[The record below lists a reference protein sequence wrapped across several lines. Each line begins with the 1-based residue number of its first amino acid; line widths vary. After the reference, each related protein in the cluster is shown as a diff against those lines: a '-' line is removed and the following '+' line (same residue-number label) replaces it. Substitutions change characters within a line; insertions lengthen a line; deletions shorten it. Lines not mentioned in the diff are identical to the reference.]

1 MPCPACI
8 VALMGTDP
16 PPATGM
22 TTGAK
27 VAIVGAGLLLL
38 WLMYPIGTGEYKS
51 NRKRRRRRR

>member
-1 MPCPACI
+1 MPCPACL

-27 VAIVGAGLLLL
+27 VALAGAALLVG
-38 WLMYPIGTGEYKS
+38 WLVFFPVTPGSLKR
-51 NRKRRRRRR
+51 NRKRRRRR